1 MELERGVANL
11 DERGARAVQVGR
23 LIRSYREDRVHG
35 GGRLTQERLGE
46 LMGEADARYAGGY
59 DHANISHWENGHAM
73 PARRPLIA
81 VGRALRLSDAEM
93 DGILGLAGYEPL
105 SERAETL
112 SGVRRV
118 DARTE
123 DIQRDVRS
131 LEDAAATA
139 ATERA
144 ETLGG
149 VRRIDA
155 RTESIGA
162 RTDAIDA
169 KTDALPD
176 IQRGVRILVES
187 AAEPPPDAKTFAK
200 DALRRA
206 APPGIYAAAVGW
218 ALNALGMNGTLVLA
232 AYAAIA
238 LAIVGGGAVLRRRRA
253 DAVSEL
259 FFITLFFILNVSLPL
274 FAITRMDQFGFYA
287 LIPWSGSSYF
297 LLLALTAHLAL
308 ALAASVIFDVLRV
321 RMYSRGGPSRAFARA
336 LGTALP
342 PCLFAFFNML
352 LFVNE
357 GGWVFYL
364 VTLGVSVGAFT
375 AILAFRDD
383 RVELS
388 DWEAKVALAALLA
401 VIIILCAV
409 GAAGTI
415 AAYLSPSPTAL
426 PDHNLFTSWEI
437 DWERLGYP
445 PEEFMERQ
453 RVGTLIMS
461 ISAIAYLA
469 TALGGFL
476 LAEVRRQ
483 MRRAAANSGRE
494 SPSGGGASL

>member
-1 MELERGVANL
+1 MELGVANL
-11 DERGARAVQVGR
+11 DEKGARATLVGR
-23 LIRSYREDRVHG
+23 LIRSYRDDRVHKG
-35 GGRLTQERLGE
+35 SRLTQEGLVE
-46 LMGEADARYAGGY
+46 LMAEINPHYAGF
-59 DHANISHWENGHAM
+59 DHANISRWENGRSM
-73 PARRPLIA
+73 PARAAL
-81 VGRALRLSDAEM
+81 VVVMRALRLPDAEM
-93 DGILGLAGYEPL
+93 NGILDLAGYEPL
-105 SERAETL
+105 PT
-112 SGVRRV
+112 
-118 DARTE
+118 
-123 DIQRDVRS
+123 
-131 LEDAAATA
+131 
-139 ATERA
+139 RA
-144 ETLGG
+144 ETLGEPSPRYAPPEYAPD
-149 VRRIDA
+149 VHWLLR
-155 RTESIGA
+155 
-162 RTDAIDA
+162 
-169 KTDALPD
+169 ALTWAPSSD
-176 IQRGVRILVES
+176 VKAL
-187 AAEPPPDAKTFAK
+187 AK

-321 RMYSRGGPSRAFARA
+321 RMYSRGGPGRAFARA

-388 DWEAKVALAALLA
+388 DWESKMALAALLA

-437 DWERLGYP
+437 NWERLGYP

-483 MRRAAANSGRE
+483 MKRADAAKSGRE
-494 SPSGGGASL
+494 APSGGGAFL

>member
-1 MELERGVANL
+1 MKNAPELERGVANL
-11 DERGARAVQVGR
+11 DEKGARATLVGR
-23 LIRSYREDRVHG
+23 LIRSYRDDRVHKG
-35 GGRLTQERLGE
+35 SRLTQEGLVE
-46 LMGEADARYAGGY
+46 LMAEINPHYAGF
-59 DHANISHWENGHAM
+59 DHANISRWENGRSM
-73 PARRPLIA
+73 PARAAL
-81 VGRALRLSDAEM
+81 VVVMRALRLPDAEM
-93 DGILGLAGYEPL
+93 DGILDLAGYEPL
-105 SERAETL
+105 PK
-112 SGVRRV
+112 
-118 DARTE
+118 
-123 DIQRDVRS
+123 
-131 LEDAAATA
+131 
-139 ATERA
+139 RA
-144 ETLGG
+144 ETLGEIEPRYAPPEYAPD
-149 VRRIDA
+149 VHWLL
-155 RTESIGA
+155 GA
-162 RTDAIDA
+162 LTWATSSDV
-169 KTDALPD
+169 KAL
-176 IQRGVRILVES
+176 
-187 AAEPPPDAKTFAK
+187 AK

-206 APPGIYAAAVGW
+206 APPVIYAAAVGW

-321 RMYSRGGPSRAFARA
+321 RMYSRKGPVRAFARA

-426 PDHNLFTSWEI
+426 PDHNLFAAWEI
-437 DWERLGYP
+437 NWERLGYP

-453 RVGTLIMS
+453 RVGTLLMS

-483 MRRAAANSGRE
+483 MRRAEAEAGRE
-494 SPSGGGASL
+494 SPSGGGAF

>member
-1 MELERGVANL
+1 MAEINP
-11 DERGARAVQVGR
+11 
-23 LIRSYREDRVHG
+23 H
-35 GGRLTQERLGE
+35 
-46 LMGEADARYAGGY
+46 YAGF
-59 DHANISHWENGHAM
+59 DHANISRWENGRSM
-73 PARRPLIA
+73 PARAAL
-81 VGRALRLSDAEM
+81 VVVMRALKLPDAEM
-93 DGILGLAGYEPL
+93 DGILNLAGYEPL
-105 SERAETL
+105 AER
-112 SGVRRV
+112 V
-118 DARTE
+118 
-123 DIQRDVRS
+123 
-131 LEDAAATA
+131 
-139 ATERA
+139 
-144 ETLGG
+144 ETLGEPSPRYAPPEYAPD
-149 VRRIDA
+149 VHWLL
-155 RTESIGA
+155 GA
-162 RTDAIDA
+162 LTWATSSDA
-169 KTDALPD
+169 KAL
-176 IQRGVRILVES
+176 
-187 AAEPPPDAKTFAK
+187 AK

-206 APPGIYAAAVGW
+206 APPVIYAAAVGW
-218 ALNALGMNGTLVLA
+218 ALNALGMDGTLVLV

-259 FFITLFFILNVSLPL
+259 FFATLFFILNASLL
-274 FAITRMDQFGFYA
+274 SFAITRMDHFGFYA

-297 LLLALTAHLAL
+297 MPLALTAHLAL

-321 RMYSRGGPSRAFARA
+321 RMYSRKGPVRAFARA

-388 DWEAKVALAALLA
+388 DWEAKAALAALLA

-409 GAAGTI
+409 GSAGTI

-426 PDHNLFTSWEI
+426 PDRNLFTSWEI
-437 DWERLGYP
+437 NWERLGYP
-445 PEEFMERQ
+445 PDEFMERQ

-483 MRRAAANSGRE
+483 MRRADAAKSGRE
-494 SPSGGGASL
+494 ASSGGEAS